1 MSNSKRIIVGISG
14 ASGVIYGI
22 RTLEML
28 QAVPDVESHLVF
40 SPAAAQTIAAE
51 TDLSLEQVRKLAN
64 VVYSFKDI
72 GAAPSSGSF
81 RTDGIIVAPCS
92 IKTLSGIANSY
103 NDNLITRATDVC
115 LKEKRPA
122 ILLVRETPLHVGH
135 LELMQRAAAYGCSI
149 VPPVPAFYHRPKS
162 IDDILNQTVGRALD
176 LMGIDTKSV
185 FRWKENEDAT
195 TPVEAMERE

>member
-1 MSNSKRIIVGISG
+1 MADTRRIIVGMSG

-28 QAVPDVESHLVF
+28 RAVPDVESHLVF
-40 SPAAAQTIAAE
+40 STAAAQTIAAE
-51 TDLSLEQVRKLAN
+51 TDMSLEQVRDLAD
-64 VVYSFKDI
+64 VVYSVKDI

-81 RTDGIIVAPCS
+81 RTAGIIVAPCS

-115 LKEKRPA
+115 LKERRPA
-122 ILLVRETPLHVGH
+122 VLLVRETPLHVGH
-135 LELMQRAAAYGCSI
+135 LELMTRAASYGCSI

-176 LMGIDTKSV
+176 LLGVDTKSV
-185 FRWKENEDAT
+185 FRWKEDEAPTEDLDVA
-195 TPVEAMERE
+195 EGE